1 MEMKVTPLYA
11 NGYESAEQWAMF
23 HEETG
28 EQMSTAVLT
37 TADSRYNGDF
47 LSTLLI
53 GGAVGVKPTTY
64 RHPTPW
70 VPFWKRIEY

>member
-47 LSTLLI
+47 LSTLLQRNQRRNI
-53 GGAVGVKPTTY
+53 
-64 RHPTPW
+64 
-70 VPFWKRIEY
+70 